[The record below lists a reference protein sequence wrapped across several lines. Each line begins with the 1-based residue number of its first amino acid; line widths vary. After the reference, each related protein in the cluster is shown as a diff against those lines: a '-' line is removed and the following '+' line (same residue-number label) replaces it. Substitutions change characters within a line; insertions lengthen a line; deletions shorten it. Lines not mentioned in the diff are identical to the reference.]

1 MINNYERSAAI
12 GYWRGGASTS
22 EIAAILNCK
31 EYEIRMTI
39 NIIKNKKQF
48 YEVGVPRMKEFLDYI
63 NSTKNNYL
71 EIQLAFLRAELN
83 SCNLE
88 TLLLYENLQ
97 KGGSVEEIF
106 DFVSKLEDED
116 ETKETF
122 VEQLLKTYSIL
133 ELTNLVM
140 LNNILTDD
148 DDGEDEDH
156 ISLPTVT
163 LDRYRKA
170 LRIKLNVSN
179 KK

>member
-1 MINNYERSAAI
+1 MLS
-12 GYWRGGASTS
+12 
-22 EIAAILNCK
+22 
-31 EYEIRMTI
+31 
-39 NIIKNKKQF
+39 
-48 YEVGVPRMKEFLDYI
+48 
-63 NSTKNNYL
+63 STKNNYL

-106 DFVSKLEDED
+106 DFVSKLEDKD
-116 ETKETF
+116 ETIEKF

-133 ELTNLVM
+133 ELTNLCM